1 MRDLLTFL
9 ENSGIRPAIRFTLAK
24 GSGSLYSAFSKI
36 MPDPDIPPIRIQR
49 PNEEKKQAVMEEFA
63 TEMRLIRAAKEAAK
77 TGLHEALPVITETLT
92 HHWSTG
98 GGRRMRQIVW
108 SIWNDS
114 TLISLW
120 DVLSGLDYK
129 LGRAA
134 AKLIE
139 AKLAGALESDEIL
152 RRVLEDSGEFA
163 RYDEAVADT
172 PEGEEVIYPPLPVSA
187 ERLRELADAAFA
199 KELRVE
205 AQQRAHLE
213 EATTLS

>member
-1 MRDLLTFL
+1 
-9 ENSGIRPAIRFTLAK
+9 
-24 GSGSLYSAFSKI
+24 
-36 MPDPDIPPIRIQR
+36 MPDPDISALRVHR
-49 PNEEKKQAVMEEFA
+49 PTEEEKRAAMEDFA
-63 TEMRLIRAAKEAAK
+63 AEMRQIRAAKEAAK
-77 TGLHEALPVITETLT
+77 AGLDEALLVVTEVLT

-108 SIWNDS
+108 SIWNS
-114 TLISLW
+114 ATLVSLW

-163 RYDEAVADT
+163 RYDQAAADT
-172 PEGEEVIYPPLPVSA
+172 PEDEEVIYPPLSVSA
-187 ERLRELADAAFA
+187 DRLRELADSAAA
-199 KELRVE
+199 KEIRIE
-205 AQQRAHLE
+205 AQHRAEAQESARSE
-213 EATTLS
+213 EVASFS

>member
-1 MRDLLTFL
+1 
-9 ENSGIRPAIRFTLAK
+9 
-24 GSGSLYSAFSKI
+24 
-36 MPDPDIPPIRIQR
+36 MPDPDIPAIRVHR
-49 PNEEKKQAVMEEFA
+49 PTEEEKRTAMEDFA
-63 TEMRLIRAAKEAAK
+63 AEMRQIRAAKETAK
-77 TGLHEALPVITETLT
+77 IGLEEALPVIIEVLN

-108 SIWNDS
+108 SIWNGS
-114 TLISLW
+114 TLVSLW

-163 RYDEAVADT
+163 RYDEAAADT
-172 PEGEEVIYPPLPVSA
+172 PEGEEVIYPPLAVSA
-187 ERLRELADAAFA
+187 ERLRDLADSAAA
-199 KELRVE
+199 KEARTE
-205 AQQRAHLE
+205 AQHRAEAQHNARLE
-213 EATTLS
+213 ETAPIRD